1 MMNQSTER
9 LLATASPTSDCYGH
23 TNGGNDYD
31 SNASSMSSRCVSPE
45 SSVFYSDTPGP
56 PSFAL
61 GGAYRTRHLSCIL
74 ENWSESESYNSLP
87 PEFTK
92 KTDDSF
98 DGLLDLQQPMA
109 WEAEDVSEYIT
120 TLDESCILDIE
131 SIERVDQ
138 FGCMP
143 SATAAIPAS
152 SSVQKSSKSTNQSK
166 DSLFFGSSDMTNS
179 GEPND
184 KFPNIMTTSCY
195 GSLNSASTVTMM
207 ADVDVHQSTE
217 ELLPLKNM
225 AYEFLY
231 LNAMPSASNQPKSRS
246 PLPASLSS
254 SFCEGTT
261 SMNNSFYES
270 KSMQTSMD
278 VMGGSNGGGC
288 SKAKINPLEL
298 SMVSQDGTNALVDEI
313 IPSMKEKVD
322 NGEYLYSVL
331 LTLIQISI
339 QIGIDHFFYK
349 LIISNK
355 IEISAQSI
363 HFDKFTNIFSNC

>member
-23 TNGGNDYD
+23 TNGGTDYD
-31 SNASSMSSRCVSPE
+31 SNASSMSPRCVSPE
-45 SSVFYSDTPGP
+45 SSVFYSDTPAP

-109 WEAEDVSEYIT
+109 WEAEDVTEYIT

-131 SIERVDQ
+131 SIERIDQ
-138 FGCMP
+138 FGCVP
-143 SATAAIPAS
+143 NGTSAIPTSAIHYHP
-152 SSVQKSSKSTNQSK
+152 QKSSNSTNQSR
-166 DSLFFGSSDMTNS
+166 DSLLFGSSVMTIS
-179 GEPND
+179 GGPNE

-207 ADVDVHQSTE
+207 AEVDVHQSTE
-217 ELLPLKNM
+217 ELLPPKNM
-225 AYEFLY
+225 TYEFLY
-231 LNAMPSASNQPKSRS
+231 LNAMPSINNQPKSRS
-246 PLPASLSS
+246 PLPVSLSS
-254 SFCEGTT
+254 SFCDGTT

-298 SMVSQDGTNALVDEI
+298 SMISQDGSNALVDES

-322 NGEYLYSVL
+322 NGEYSV
-331 LTLIQISI
+331 
-339 QIGIDHFFYK
+339 F
-349 LIISNK
+349 
-355 IEISAQSI
+355 
-363 HFDKFTNIFSNC
+363 

>member
-1 MMNQSTER
+1 MNQSTER

-31 SNASSMSSRCVSPE
+31 SNASSMSPRCVSPE
-45 SSVFYSDTPGP
+45 SSVFYSETPVT

-109 WEAEDVSEYIT
+109 WEAEDVTEYIT

-131 SIERVDQ
+131 SIERIDQ
-138 FGCMP
+138 FGMP
-143 SATAAIPAS
+143 NATPAIPTSTSGHAIHYHS
-152 SSVQKSSKSTNQSK
+152 QKPSNSTNHSK
-166 DSLFFGSSDMTNS
+166 DSLFFGSSDMTIS

-207 ADVDVHQSTE
+207 AEIDVHQSTE
-217 ELLPLKNM
+217 ELLPPKNM

-231 LNAMPSASNQPKSRS
+231 LNAMPSVSNQPKSRS
-246 PLPASLSS
+246 PLPVSLSS
-254 SFCEGTT
+254 SFCDGTT

-278 VMGGSNGGGC
+278 VMGGSNGGGYC

-298 SMVSQDGTNALVDEI
+298 SMISQDESNALVDES

-322 NGEYLYSVL
+322 NGEYLQCFALCY
-331 LTLIQISI
+331 
-339 QIGIDHFFYK
+339 FYTN
-349 LIISNK
+349 LHS
-355 IEISAQSI
+355 
-363 HFDKFTNIFSNC
+363 KFIL

>member
-1 MMNQSTER
+1 MNESTER

-23 TNGGNDYD
+23 TNGGIDYD
-31 SNASSMSSRCVSPE
+31 SNASSLSPRCVSPE
-45 SSVFYSDTPGP
+45 SSVFYSDTPAP

-92 KTDDSF
+92 KTNDSF

-109 WEAEDVSEYIT
+109 WEAEDVTEYIT

-131 SIERVDQ
+131 SIERIDQ
-138 FGCMP
+138 FGCIPNAPSAKMP
-143 SATAAIPAS
+143 SK
-152 SSVQKSSKSTNQSK
+152 SVHAMRYHPPKSSNSCTNQSK
-166 DSLFFGSSDMTNS
+166 NSFHFDSSDMAIS
-179 GEPND
+179 GGSNE

-207 ADVDVHQSTE
+207 AEVDVHRSTE
-217 ELLPLKNM
+217 ELLPPKNM

-231 LNAMPSASNQPKSRS
+231 LNAMPTVNNQPKSRS
-246 PLPASLSS
+246 PLPVSLSS
-254 SFCEGTT
+254 SFCDGTT

-278 VMGGSNGGGC
+278 VMGSSNGGGC
-288 SKAKINPLEL
+288 GGSSKAKINPLEL
-298 SMVSQDGTNALVDEI
+298 SIISQDGTNALVDES
-313 IPSMKEKVD
+313 IPSMREKVD
-322 NGEYLYSVL
+322 NGEYLQYN
-331 LTLIQISI
+331 
-339 QIGIDHFFYK
+339 F
-349 LIISNK
+349 
-355 IEISAQSI
+355 I
-363 HFDKFTNIFSNC
+363 HFSLYNVY